1 MLALGPRGRHLDSVL
16 SSYPMNRG
24 FDTND
29 WADGID
35 VVIPVYGA
43 AAALDRCLASVF
55 RHTPQPPHRLIVVI
69 DGPQNR
75 DVEDVLKQ
83 HLGGHQIDV
92 DLLRNENRSGFVA
105 SVNRGMQHSRRDV
118 VLLNS
123 DTEVTARWLE
133 KLQSTAYSDSSI
145 ATVTPLSNNATIC
158 SLPEFLEENLLPA
171 GISTDTMG
179 ELVERASSREYPRL
193 PTGVGVCLFIRR
205 EVLDAVGL
213 FDETRFGLGYGEE
226 NEFCARAS
234 AAGFVHVAD
243 DSTFIFHSGH
253 RSFGTDAARRERRA
267 LRLLRSVDAG
277 YIPRVAAFIHADPLR
292 STRKRVV
299 EEVVQHQELPRTPL
313 TSTRLTVLHV
323 VHGWPPFDVGG
334 TENYARDLARE
345 QTQRHDVA
353 AFTRIAESSRLTG
366 DRVAYLDHG
375 IRVRLVVN
383 NFDRRNPISR
393 NSLRD
398 SRFEKELSRFVD
410 QVNPD
415 LVHVHHLAGHCAS
428 LMGVIARH
436 QIPIVYQV
444 QDWWGLCARANLW
457 RADDSLCRGPALAR
471 CASCLPMT
479 RLRPRGILNR
489 VLHFARRHYLARQI
503 RMASTYIMGSQT
515 ILEWYRLAGA
525 FNPTAPTHVLK
536 YGVSRFDRMEAS
548 GHPRRSEASPLVFG
562 FVGALMPHKGAHV
575 AVGAFENVQPNAA
588 RLLVWGNPDANP
600 EYAAQIADQAPA
612 GVVEFL
618 GQFKDEEKAAV
629 LGSIDVLIVPS
640 VGLESFGIIA
650 REAMAAGVPVLAS
663 RRGALEELE
672 IDDVCGATFEPE
684 NSTELSMWIQRIID
698 DPSIL
703 RQWRRALP
711 EPVSIEDHAA
721 AIDRVYDQVLGAS

>member
-1 MLALGPRGRHLDSVL
+1 MK
-16 SSYPMNRG
+16 RG
-24 FDTND
+24 FDSND
-29 WADGID
+29 RDGGID
-35 VVIPVYGA
+35 VVIPVCGA
-43 AAALDRCLASVF
+43 AVVLERCLASVF
-55 RHTPQPPHRLIVVI
+55 RHTALPPHRFIVVV
-69 DGPQNR
+69 DGPQNS
-75 DVEDVLKQ
+75 DVEDVLKR
-83 HLGGHQIDV
+83 HLGGHQMNV
-92 DLLRNENRSGFVA
+92 DLLRNDSRSGFVA
-105 SVNRGMQHSRRDV
+105 SVNRGMEHSRRDV

-133 KLQSTAYSDSSI
+133 KLQSTAYSSSSI

-205 EVLDAVGL
+205 QVLDAVGL

-234 AAGFVHVAD
+234 AAGFIHVAD
-243 DSTFIFHSGH
+243 DSTFIFHFGH
-253 RSFGTDAARRERRA
+253 RSFGIDAARRERRA
-267 LRLLRSVDAG
+267 LRLLRSVDPG
-277 YIPRVAAFIHADPLR
+277 YIPRVAAFIDADPLR
-292 STRKRVV
+292 SSRARVV
-299 EEVVQHQELPRTPL
+299 DEVERHQGLPPKSL
-313 TSTRLTVLHV
+313 TSTRLSVLHV

-345 QTQRHDVA
+345 QTRRHDVA
-353 AFTRIAESSRLTG
+353 AFTRIAEGNRLTG
-366 DRVAYLDHG
+366 DCIAYLDHG
-375 IRVRLVVN
+375 IRVRFVVN

-393 NSLRD
+393 NALKNRQ
-398 SRFEKELSRFVD
+398 FERELARFVE

-428 LMGVIARH
+428 LMGVVARQH
-436 QIPIVYQV
+436 IPIVYQV

-457 RADDSLCRGPALAR
+457 NADNALCEGPTLAR

-479 RLRPRGILNR
+479 RLRPRRILNR
-489 VLHFARRHYLARQI
+489 FLHFVRRHYLARQI
-503 RMASTYIMGSQT
+503 RMASTYIMGSQA
-515 ILEWYRLAGA
+515 ILDWYRLAGA
-525 FNPTAPTHVLK
+525 FNRTAPTHILE
-536 YGVSRFDRMEAS
+536 YGVSRFDRGKTS
-548 GHPRRSEASPLVFG
+548 GHPRKSESAPLVFG
-562 FVGALMPHKGAHV
+562 FIGALMPHKGAHV
-575 AVGAFENVQPNAA
+575 AIKAFENVRSNAA
-588 RLLVWGNPDANP
+588 RLVLWGNPDVNP
-600 EYAAQIADQAPA
+600 DYAAQITDQAQSDVIECR
-612 GVVEFL
+612 GRFNE
-618 GQFKDEEKAAV
+618 DEKAEV

-663 RRGALEELE
+663 RRGAFEELE

-684 NSTELSMWIQRIID
+684 SSTELNAWIQRIID

-703 RQWRRALP
+703 QQWQRALR
-711 EPVSIEDHAA
+711 EPASIEDHVAA
-721 AIDRVYDQVLGAS
+721 VDGVYDQVLRDAR